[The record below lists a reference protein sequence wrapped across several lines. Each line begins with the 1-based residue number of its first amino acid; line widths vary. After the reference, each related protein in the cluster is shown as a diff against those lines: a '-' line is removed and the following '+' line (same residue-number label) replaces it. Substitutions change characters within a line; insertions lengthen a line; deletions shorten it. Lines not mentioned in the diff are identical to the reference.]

1 MSKLD
6 QIKISRRKTLHLG
19 AGAAG
24 AVMLGNFGGMQ
35 LAYAADEPPLG
46 ATWPSGSEG
55 DTVYL
60 GASVPLTGTYGL
72 QGADELKG
80 MELAVEHMNTNHELM
95 KTIAPGIDNGVLGKK
110 VALVSGDSAAK
121 PNQALQLQQ
130 NFINQNKII
139 LMIGSTASSVAVAL
153 NKFAQREKVLYMPG
167 ISGSNETTGDQCTRY
182 AVRQGYYSDMVVE
195 AIGPYLLEQ
204 FGEGRKFAALTP
216 DYNYGHTTTAA
227 FDLYMKKHGWKMVT
241 NQVSPLGT
249 QDFSQYLTNI
259 ANSGAEFICNSNWGR
274 DAILSAQQ
282 AKQFGLIPKMTL
294 LMPYQ
299 VPFFA
304 PEAGIDISEG
314 VITATEF
321 YWGLEEQY
329 PLAKLYVDAFLEKYG
344 YRPEWGSEN
353 GYMSF
358 AHWAR
363 MATDAGTFYP
373 PAIIKQFEKG
383 EKIPSLMGDVHYR
396 AEDHQCIRPIAV
408 VRGKG
413 KADMKNDEDFWE
425 IVEIADAD
433 KVAMPLSSYN
443 CKMDSFPYT

>member
-1 MSKLD
+1 MRNINPSHRMA
-6 QIKISRRKTLHLG
+6 RRNVLQLG

-24 AVMLGNFGGMQ
+24 AALLSPFGVP
-35 LAYAADEPPLG
+35 LVYAADEPPLG
-46 ATWPSGSEG
+46 ATWPAGSQG

-60 GASVPLTGTYGL
+60 GASVPLTGTYAL

-80 MELAVEHMNTNHELM
+80 MELAVEHMNTNHPLM
-95 KTIAPGIDNGVLGKK
+95 QAIAPKISNGVLGKK

-121 PNQALQLQQ
+121 PNQALQLQE
-130 NFINQNKII
+130 NFINQNKVI

-182 AVRQGYYSDMVVE
+182 VVRQGYYSDMVVK

-204 FGEGRKFAALTP
+204 FGKDRKFAALTP
-216 DYNYGHTTTAA
+216 DYNYGHTTTQA
-227 FDLYMKKHGWKMVT
+227 FVDYMKEHGWKMVT

-274 DAILSAQQ
+274 DAVLSAQQ
-282 AKQFGLIPKMTL
+282 AQQFGLIPKMQL

-304 PEAGIDISEG
+304 PEAGQDISEG

-321 YWGLEEQY
+321 YWGLEEHY
-329 PLAKLYVDAFLEKYG
+329 PLAKMYVEAFLEKYG

-413 KADMKNDEDFWE
+413 KKDMKNKEDFWE
-425 IVEIADAD
+425 IVEIADAE